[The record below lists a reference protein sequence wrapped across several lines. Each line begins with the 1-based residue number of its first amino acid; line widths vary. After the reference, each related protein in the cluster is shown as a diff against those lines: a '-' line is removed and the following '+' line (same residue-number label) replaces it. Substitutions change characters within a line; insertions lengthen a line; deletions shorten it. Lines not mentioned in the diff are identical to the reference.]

1 MALRPCTALEP
12 MKKKSPHDGNFL
24 PQQKVM
30 TMFLILF
37 AGKTE
42 STKIMVQHI
51 VTLCKAEHEG
61 LHDKIVQVQ
70 VEIISRHELLIATSR

>member
-1 MALRPCTALEP
+1 
-12 MKKKSPHDGNFL
+12 
-24 PQQKVM
+24 M

-70 VEIISRHELLIATSR
+70 VELISGHELLIATSR